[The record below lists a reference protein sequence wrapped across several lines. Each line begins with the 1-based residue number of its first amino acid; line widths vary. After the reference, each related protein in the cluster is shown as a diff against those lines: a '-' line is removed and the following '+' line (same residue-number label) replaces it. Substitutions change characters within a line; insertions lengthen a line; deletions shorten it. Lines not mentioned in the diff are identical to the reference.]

1 MNLYDEDEHLVASV
15 SEFVMGSVAAGDVVV
30 IIATRAHR
38 EAIEVCL
45 RGRGVDFER
54 SREAGQYLTFDAAE
68 MLSTFTDGGEL
79 DGDRFRTIVGGLV
92 DRLSADGRRV
102 RAFGEMVALLW
113 ENGDVAAAIELES
126 LWNELARTHRFSL
139 YCAYP
144 MASLVS
150 HGDVMATS
158 KVCEHHSDVLAPRS
172 YESRSTSPTGSDDPE
187 ERSQLFVPVM
197 SAVAAARRFVRETLV
212 AWHEADLVDDATLVA
227 SELATNAVRHA
238 GSAFRLT
245 IVRTDSRLRI
255 AVQDIS
261 PQEPSRRDPRSSV
274 PGGRGLA
281 VIELLCVRWGSE
293 PRVDGKVV
301 WAELAR

>member
-1 MNLYDEDEHLVASV
+1 
-15 SEFVMGSVAAGDVVV
+15 
-30 IIATRAHR
+30 
-38 EAIEVCL
+38 
-45 RGRGVDFER
+45 
-54 SREAGQYLTFDAAE
+54 
-68 MLSTFTDGGEL
+68 
-79 DGDRFRTIVGGLV
+79 
-92 DRLSADGRRV
+92 
-102 RAFGEMVALLW
+102 MVALLW

-139 YCAYP
+139 YYAYP

-172 YESRSTSPTGSDDPE
+172 YESRPTSPTGSDDPE

-245 IVRTDSRLRI
+245 IVRTDSGLRI

-261 PQEPSRRDPRSSV
+261 PQEPSRRDPSSSV
-274 PGGRGLA
+274 PGGRGPRSSSCCACAGAANRESTAKWSGPSSRCEESTRSWCGSAEQVALA
-281 VIELLCVRWGSE
+281 EGAAERRSARVGRGARCLWRSRRCPCLGPVR
-293 PRVDGKVV
+293 
-301 WAELAR
+301 